1 MGTIQIS
8 YIGLGLLLLLLVPLM
23 IMNKQLGLY
32 INRRIIYVT
41 MRMLVQLTLVGLFLQ
56 YLFELNSPILN
67 SLYLLVMIVV
77 ALFSAL
83 KSTKLPF
90 KKVGIPLFAAFLIPN
105 IVLIL
110 YFNNIVVQ
118 LDAPFDARYFI
129 PIGGMLMGNSLSG
142 IIVGLKRYYDAI
154 KEDQK
159 TYFYMLALGAT
170 RNEALKPYI
179 QNAVTTS
186 ISPTLA
192 SLETI
197 GLVHLPGMMTG
208 QILGGS
214 FPIVAIRYQMAIMI
228 AILVIRYASTYLA
241 IRFTSIKAFN
251 EYDVLDI

>member
-1 MGTIQIS
+1 METVQIS
-8 YIGLGLLLLLLVPLM
+8 YFGLGLLLLLLIPLGA
-23 IMNKQLGLY
+23 MNRYLDLPL
-32 INRRIIYVT
+32 NRRMVYVT
-41 MRMLVQLTLVGLFLQ
+41 IRMLVQLNLVGLFLQ
-56 YLFELNSPILN
+56 YLFDLNNPLLN
-67 SLYLLVMIVV
+67 ALYLLVMISV

-83 KSTKLPF
+83 KSTQLSF
-90 KKVGIPLFAAFLIPN
+90 NKVGLPLFLAFIIPN
-105 IVLIL
+105 VLLIL
-110 YFNNIVVQ
+110 YFNVIVVQ

-142 IIVGLKRYYDAI
+142 IVVGLKRFYDAI

-159 TYFYMLALGAT
+159 TYFYTLALGAT
-170 RNEALKPYI
+170 RQEALKPYI
-179 QNAVTTS
+179 QNAITTS

-228 AILVIRYASTYLA
+228 AILAIRYTSTFLA
-241 IRFTSIKAFN
+241 IRFTSMKTFN
-251 EYDVLDI
+251 DYDVLEM